1 MAFRIVGDIRQVCRL
16 RADYEG
22 RFLKKRGFLI
32 RTARRNGLAF
42 ANSVAAAELDARPA
56 ARRAIDERARQAQ
69 SRIQANEDY
78 KSVE

>member
-32 RTARRNGLAF
+32 RRNGLAF